1 VSIYLVFNEGQP
13 GTDPG
18 LKYVGRC
25 FEEKAMRKTLWV
37 ALVMA
42 AAIIVMAAKESGQGT
57 LVSEN
62 SVACGSQAKGKKSTD
77 LMCQEYVIR
86 TDTTEYHVRQEK
98 QSHKELLPMNSP
110 VEYTMSKDKMK
121 FKLNG
126 KEYEMLVV
134 SESAVPA
141 EGAAPKQ

>member
-1 VSIYLVFNEGQP
+1 
-13 GTDPG
+13 
-18 LKYVGRC
+18 
-25 FEEKAMRKTLWV
+25 MRKTLCL
-37 ALVMA
+37 ALLMA
-42 AAIIVMAAKESGQGT
+42 AAMSVMAAKESGQGT

-62 SVACGSQAKGKKSTD
+62 SVACGSQSKGKKSTD

-98 QSHKELLPMNSP
+98 QSHKELLPMNTP

-121 FKLNG
+121 FKVNG

-134 SESAVPA
+134 SESAV
-141 EGAAPKQ
+141 GSNTAAPAPAKP